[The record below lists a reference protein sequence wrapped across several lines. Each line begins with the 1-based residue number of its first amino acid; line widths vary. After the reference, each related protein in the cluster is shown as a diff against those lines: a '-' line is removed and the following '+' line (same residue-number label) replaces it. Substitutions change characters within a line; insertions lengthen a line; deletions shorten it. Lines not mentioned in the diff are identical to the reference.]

1 MKNQKKIKQIK
12 QSWFGSWV
20 SGLDGSELLMFHL
33 TDDATIIFT
42 VWQNGY
48 DVTDELPI
56 EEFEKRFSIDINE
69 LLNSMSF

>member
-20 SGLDGSELLMFHL
+20 SNELLMFHL